1 MVVTE
6 FDGKLAASVT
16 YSKSDDENSA
26 QTITDNEKATFTNTY
41 KIRKGA
47 SDTPDVKKN
56 VTGEPTA
63 GAVQTG
69 DGEDSAGRYV
79 FPLAVSAAAILLL
92 GRRRRRKRR

>member
-26 QTITDNEKATFTNTY
+26 QTITDKEKATFINTY
-41 KIRKGA
+41 KIANGA

-56 VTGEPTA
+56 VTGEPPA

-69 DGEDSAGRYV
+69 DREDSAGRYV